1 MNYKIKQLNKAYN
14 KRFKQLS
21 KELVLSDSAGLTL
34 FVEHLKYLRDFYT
47 LRQQRISSIT
57 TLNAAI
63 EEFEAFKQNQKDF
76 HWNNFWE
83 FIKLNMEEW
92 LAINDPV

>member
-1 MNYKIKQLNKAYN
+1 MNYKIKRLNKAYN
-14 KRFKQLS
+14 KRFKQLGAGLLTS
-21 KELVLSDSAGLTL
+21 NSAGLVL
-34 FVEHLKYLRDFYT
+34 FVEHLKYLRDSYT
-47 LRQQRISSIT
+47 IAQPQAEGII

-63 EEFEAFKQNQKDF
+63 EEFEAFKQNQKNF